1 MGMRSMG
8 SFSLTFGLVTVP
20 VKAYLAARSEQASF
34 NALHAECGG
43 RVKQKLTCPTCDV
56 DVGND
61 DTIKGYEYAKGQ
73 YVHFTKDEL
82 KALESEG
89 KGTAKIA
96 EFVPADA
103 LGIIQTEKC
112 YYLGPDKGG
121 APAYALLTAALR
133 KTGRIAIAQWVNRGK
148 EHLVAV
154 RAHGDGLLMQQ
165 VYYAAEVRDQGEL
178 PLPQEQP
185 DDANLDMA
193 VKLVEQ
199 YSSDAL
205 DAAAY
210 TDRYNERVAEAV
222 EKKVAGEEVQ
232 AAPQPAADGNVF
244 DLFTAL
250 QQSIGESSGKAKSGP
265 KKASGGKSSGGPKKT
280 TASKSKGGSRRKSTR
295 KKKTG
300 TG

>member
-43 RVKQKLTCPTCDV
+43 RVKQKLHCPTCKV
-56 DVGND
+56 DVEGD

-82 KALESEG
+82 KALESDG
-89 KGTAKIA
+89 KGTAKIS
-96 EFVPADA
+96 EFVPADS

-133 KTGRIAIAQWVNRGK
+133 QTGRIAIAQWVNRGK

-178 PLPQEQP
+178 PLPDEQP
-185 DDANLDMA
+185 DQANLDMA
-193 VKLVEQ
+193 VTLVEQ

-205 DAAAY
+205 DAATY
-210 TDRYNERVAEAV
+210 TDRYNARVAEAV

-232 AAPQPAADGNVF
+232 TAPQPAGDGTVV
-244 DLFTAL
+244 DLFDAL
-250 QQSIGESSGKAKSGP
+250 QQSLSEQRQAKSGP
-265 KKASGGKSSGGPKKT
+265 KKASGGKSSGGPKKAA
-280 TASKSKGGSRRKSTR
+280 ASKSKGGSRRKSTR

-300 TG
+300 

>member
-20 VKAYLAARSEQASF
+20 VKAYLAARSEQVTF
-34 NALHAECGG
+34 NALHAKCGG
-43 RVKQKLTCPTCDV
+43 RVKQKLHCPTCKV
-56 DVGND
+56 DVEAD

-89 KGTAKIA
+89 KGTAKIS
-96 EFVPADA
+96 EFVPASA

-133 KTGRIAIAQWVNRGK
+133 QTDRIAIAQWVNRGK

-178 PLPQEQP
+178 PLPDEQP
-185 DDANLDMA
+185 DKANLDMA
-193 VKLVEQ
+193 VQLVEQ

-205 DAAAY
+205 DASAY
-210 TDRYNERVAEAV
+210 GDRYNARVAEAV
-222 EKKVAGEEVQ
+222 EAKVAGEQVQ
-232 AAPQPAADGNVF
+232 TAPQTAADGTVV
-244 DLFTAL
+244 DLFNAL
-250 QQSIGESSGKAKSGP
+250 QQSLGDARTKSGP
-265 KKASGGKSSGGPKKT
+265 KKAGGKKTSDGPKK
-280 TASKSKGGSRRKSTR
+280 AVSGGQKRKRTTR

-300 TG
+300 